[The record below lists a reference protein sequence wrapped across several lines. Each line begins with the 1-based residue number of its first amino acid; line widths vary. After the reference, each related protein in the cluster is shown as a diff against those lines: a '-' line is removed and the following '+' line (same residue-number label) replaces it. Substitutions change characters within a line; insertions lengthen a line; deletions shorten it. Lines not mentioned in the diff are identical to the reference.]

1 MTARFDAL
9 LFDAGGIF
17 VVPDPVTTGMVLE
30 PLGGTTS
37 VGRLVRAHYAGM
49 AAIDA
54 STREHDAE
62 SIERI
67 SWRPYR
73 LAYAREAGVA
83 ADRCDEAARQLS
95 RVFSAF
101 LWKFVLVESVSALWR
116 LHLEG
121 VRVGIVSNASGQI
134 ERTLAYE
141 GVAQVGEGSGV
152 PVVIVTDSNVVG
164 VAKPD
169 PRVFDDSIRAMG
181 VDPRRIAYVGDS
193 YVNDV
198 GGARNAGLVPILFD
212 PYGFHPDADCER
224 IASVHELVA
233 MMDPRTRA
241 GWGSN

>member
-152 PVVIVTDSNVVG
+152 PVVIVTDSHVVG

-169 PRVFDDSIRAMG
+169 PRVFDDAIRAMG
-181 VDPRRIAYVGDS
+181 VDPGRIAYVGDS